1 MTDQQFTGHTTYGT
15 LGGII
20 TIIAVNINAGDLL
33 RTTVLAAVGAVVSL
47 SILPHLQLLGAEVA
61 QIKSLLFGLSQVY
74 SVAAFFW
81 IKN

>member
-47 SILPHLQLLGAEVA
+47 SISHICKYWLR
-61 QIKSLLFGLSQVY
+61 K
-74 SVAAFFW
+74 W
-81 IKN
+81 RK